1 MQTYFGQAKACT
13 RHLWFYD
20 RGMIFGKIVSTRIKT
35 LTNKNLVASRHIIR
49 ETASVLV
56 DVLRSKMPLLKL
68 PIPIT
73 NQDKQTMAPWGEQ
86 NARAACLKNNLEFKF
101 FFFKYCNSQKK
112 NKKHRQEYLHNI
124 FIDRQ
129 LIYSFTAYFL
139 SEKCVSFFCCFRV
152 FREASCLVR
161 ARLIARVF
169 LGLRSR
175 GLNFLVL

>member
-1 MQTYFGQAKACT
+1 MQAYFGQTKACSH
-13 RHLWFYD
+13 HLWFYD
-20 RGMIFGKIVSTRIKT
+20 RGIMFGKIVSTRIKT
-35 LTNKNLVASRHIIR
+35 LTNTNLVASRHIIR
-49 ETASVLV
+49 ETASFPV
-56 DVLRSKMPLLKL
+56 DILRAKTPLLKRL
-68 PIPIT
+68 IT
-73 NQDKQTMAPWGEQ
+73 NQDKQTMTPWGDN
-86 NARAACLKNNLEFKF
+86 NARVACSKNNLEFKF
-101 FFFKYCNSQKK
+101 FSSPVTHKK

-169 LGLRSR
+169 FGLRSR